1 MPHLIEVM
9 ENSIGEFQDSL
20 LELQLSKRYTYEN
33 YKIIEVMPKI
43 TQDEVTSDFNFST
56 NLNGIIEVQETKV
69 EEALIIIKDNE
80 IDLTS

>member
-56 NLNGIIEVQETKV
+56 NLNGIIEVQETQV

>member
-56 NLNGIIEVQETKV
+56 NLNGIIEV
-69 EEALIIIKDNE
+69 
-80 IDLTS
+80 